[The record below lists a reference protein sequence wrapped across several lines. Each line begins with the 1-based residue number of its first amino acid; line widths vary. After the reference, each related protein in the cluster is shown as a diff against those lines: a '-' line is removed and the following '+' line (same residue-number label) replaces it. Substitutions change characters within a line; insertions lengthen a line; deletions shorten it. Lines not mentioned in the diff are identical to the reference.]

1 MRLNEKELLVRK
13 IENGTVIDHIPSGKG
28 LKVVEIL
35 KIGKD
40 HDGSVIVLINA
51 SSKKLGRKDVVKIEN
66 RELTK
71 EETNKIA
78 LIASSAT
85 INIIR
90 DWEVVEKRKVSLP
103 EMLEGIIKC
112 PNSSCITNSNEPIT
126 TKFVVERKAPL
137 KLRCWYCE
145 RVFNESEITI

>member
-1 MRLNEKELLVRK
+1 MNEKELLVRK

-35 KIGKD
+35 KVGESQN
-40 HDGSVIVLINA
+40 GSVIVLINA
-51 SSKKLGRKDVVKIEN
+51 PSKKLGRKDVVKIEN

-78 LIASSAT
+78 LIAPNAT
-85 INIIR
+85 INIIK

-103 EMLEGIIKC
+103 EILEGIIKC
-112 PNSSCITNSNEPIT
+112 PNSNCITNSNEPIT
-126 TKFVVERKAPL
+126 TKFVVEKKIPL

-145 RVFNESEITI
+145 RVFSENEITI

>member
-1 MRLNEKELLVRK
+1 MNEKELLVRK

-40 HDGSVIVLINA
+40 QDGSVIVLINA
-51 SSKKLGRKDVVKIEN
+51 PSKKLERKDVVKIEN

-71 EETNKIA
+71 DETNKIA
-78 LIASSAT
+78 LIAPNAT
-85 INIIR
+85 INIIK

-103 EMLEGIIKC
+103 EILEGIIKC
-112 PNSSCITNSNEPIT
+112 PNSNCITNSNEPIT
-126 TKFVVERKAPL
+126 TKFFVEEKMPL

-145 RVFNESEITI
+145 RVFSENEITI